1 MIIKSDIALSDT
13 EFSLMQMHSVMNL
26 LTIINGDLQILESVL
41 EDDPELVDAVKATFD
56 LAKAMRAGEHEK
68 FTPEELMRL
77 GAKIRTT
84 LKHTKEAHPE
94 LFETEEDALMLE
106 NFESIFTIFA
116 ERVEEIR
123 LRLVYPDRWETYPIE
138 SFKQEFKDFFTAVEK
153 NSKGRFRIIYNIAD
167 QSESDYFVALSVE
180 SKVAESIRIPILLKD
195 TLRDLLANARKYT
208 PPGGSIQ
215 AGVTE
220 DEYHFRFVVS
230 DTGIGIPPEE
240 LTSVVKFGYRAT
252 NVRHMK
258 TMGGGYGLTK
268 ALWVCNH
275 YGGQM
280 SIESEMGR
288 GTRIEM
294 DIPIPNGLTQEVIG

>member
-13 EFSLMQMHSVMNL
+13 EFGLMQMHSVMNL

-41 EDDPELVDAVKATFD
+41 EDDLDLVDAINATFD
-56 LAKAMRAGEHEK
+56 LAKAMRAGEHEQ
-68 FTPEELMRL
+68 FTPEELERL
-77 GAKIRTT
+77 GARIRAT
-84 LKHTKEAHPE
+84 LKHTKETHPE
-94 LFETEEDALMLE
+94 LFETAEDSLILE

-123 LRLVYPDRWETYPIE
+123 LRLLYPDRWETYPIE

-167 QSESDYFVALSVE
+167 QAESDYFVALSVE
-180 SKVAESIRIPILLKD
+180 SKVGDFIRIPVLLKD

-215 AGVTE
+215 AGIME
-220 DEYHFRFVVS
+220 DESFFRFVVS
-230 DTGIGIPPEE
+230 DTGLGIPPDE
-240 LTSVVKFGYRAT
+240 LENVVKFGYRAT

-275 YGGQM
+275 FGGTM
-280 SIESEMGR
+280 KIESEMGR
-288 GTRIEM
+288 GTRIEL
-294 DIPIPNGLTQEVIG
+294 DIPLPS

>member
-1 MIIKSDIALSDT
+1 MIIQSEIALSDT

-41 EDDPELVDAVKATFD
+41 EDEPELVATVKATFD

-68 FTPEELMRL
+68 FTPEELVKL
-77 GAKIRTT
+77 GARIRAT
-84 LKHTKEAHPE
+84 LHHTKETHPE
-94 LFETEEDALMLE
+94 LFETDEDAKILE

-123 LRLVYPDRWETYPIE
+123 LRLLYPDRWETYPVE
-138 SFKQEFKDFFTAVEK
+138 MFKQEFKDFFTAVEK
-153 NSKGRFRIIYNIAD
+153 NSKGRFRIMYNIAD
-167 QSESDYFVALSVE
+167 QSENDYYVTLSVE
-180 SKVAESIRIPILLKD
+180 SRVADSIRIPILVKD
-195 TLRDLLANARKYT
+195 SLRDLLANARKYT

-215 AGVTE
+215 AGITE
-220 DEYHFRFVVS
+220 DESNFRFVVS
-230 DTGIGIPPEE
+230 DTGMGIPPDE
-240 LTSVVKFGYRAT
+240 LDKVVTFGYRAT

-275 YGGQM
+275 YGGTM
-280 SIESEMGR
+280 KIESEMGR
-288 GTRIEM
+288 GTRIEL
-294 DIPIPNGLTQEVIG
+294 DIPLPS

>member
-41 EDDPELVDAVKATFD
+41 EDDPELVDAVNATFD
-56 LAKAMRAGEHEK
+56 LAKAMRAGEHEQ

-77 GAKIRTT
+77 GAKIRAT

-94 LFETEEDALMLE
+94 LFETEEEALMLE

-195 TLRDLLANARKYT
+195 TLRDLLANA
-208 PPGGSIQ
+208 
-215 AGVTE
+215 
-220 DEYHFRFVVS
+220 
-230 DTGIGIPPEE
+230 
-240 LTSVVKFGYRAT
+240 
-252 NVRHMK
+252 
-258 TMGGGYGLTK
+258 
-268 ALWVCNH
+268 
-275 YGGQM
+275 
-280 SIESEMGR
+280 
-288 GTRIEM
+288 
-294 DIPIPNGLTQEVIG
+294 